1 MCRPHCVTKASTSG
15 RKKPTS
21 DFRGI
26 ISDLRHVSNRVNNFG
41 TKMSKIQISGLPVGL
56 LDRMFYQLKIY
67 LFFILGKK
75 NKSVNLAK
83 FVKIL
88 KIFIRNL

>member
-1 MCRPHCVTKASTSG
+1 M
-15 RKKPTS
+15 
-21 DFRGI
+21 
-26 ISDLRHVSNRVNNFG
+26 
-41 TKMSKIQISGLPVGL
+41 GL